1 MSEKELQD
9 LLSEQFKA
17 FKEQLPIGIS
27 KSDLEK
33 ALSDKSKEIES
44 KFSTMI
50 SKEALDAEIL
60 KFSQSV
66 TKDVDKKLKDYVHS
80 NLEQKTVKDLLIAS
94 KALENLRNK
103 VFSEFE
109 IKTVGDVTTSNVAVS
124 TPQPKLSVLGVEGDL
139 YAINRS
145 TIMSILDFVDL
156 GTTDKGSITWVDEV
170 EGEGSVS
177 TTAEGVT
184 KNQIDVDY
192 QEKIANET
200 KYTGFAKVTEE
211 SLENIAYMEGEINRV
226 LNEKLTLAKSAA
238 VLSGIVSA
246 ATTFS
251 LTDFDDTVKDAD
263 IIDAI
268 VAATTQS
275 EMSGFVPTSIVM
287 NPIDVAKFQLTKS
300 SNMPRIQTVAG
311 RTMVNGLNVIR
322 TTQITKGT
330 FVLGDFSKYR
340 VRIHKEKLVMGW
352 DSDDF
357 TKNKRTIIGESRLIQ
372 YVSSNEK
379 TSFIK
384 GTFAT
389 IIAALESN
397 S

>member
-1 MSEKELQD
+1 MNEKELQD
-9 LLSEQFKA
+9 LLSEQFKS

-27 KSDLEK
+27 KSDLDK

-50 SKEALDAEIL
+50 SKEVLDAEIL

-66 TKDVDKKLKDYVHS
+66 TKDVDKKLKEYVHS
-80 NLEQKTVKDLLIAS
+80 NLEQKSVKDLLIAS
-94 KALENLRNK
+94 KALDKLRNK
-103 VFSEFE
+103 VYSEFE
-109 IKTVGDVTTSNVAVS
+109 IKTVGDVTTSNVSVS

-226 LNEKLTLAKSAA
+226 LNEKLNLAKSAA
-238 VLSGIVSA
+238 VLAGIVSA

-275 EMSGFVPTSIVM
+275 EMSGLVPTSIVM

-300 SNMPRIQTVAG
+300 SNIPRIQTIAG

-322 TTQITKGT
+322 TTQVTKGT

>member
-9 LLSEQFKA
+9 LLSEQFKS

-27 KSDLEK
+27 KSDLDK
-33 ALSDKSKEIES
+33 ALSEKSKEIEN

-60 KFSQSV
+60 KFSQNV
-66 TKDVDKKLKDYVHS
+66 TKDVDKKLKEYVHS
-80 NLEQKTVKDLLIAS
+80 NLEQKTVKDLLVAS
-94 KALENLRNK
+94 KALEKLRNK
-103 VFSEFE
+103 VYSEFE
-109 IKTVGDVTTSNVAVS
+109 IKTVGDVTTSNVVVS

-226 LNEKLTLAKSAA
+226 LTEKLNLAKSAA

-275 EMSGFVPTSIVM
+275 EMSGIIPTSIVM

-389 IIAALESN
+389 IIAALEAN

>member
-1 MSEKELQD
+1 MNEKELQD
-9 LLSEQFKA
+9 LLSEQFKS

-27 KSDLEK
+27 KSDLDK

-60 KFSQSV
+60 KFSQNV
-66 TKDVDKKLKDYVHS
+66 TKDVDKKLKEHVNS
-80 NLEQKTVKDLLIAS
+80 NLEQKSVKDLLIAS
-94 KALENLRNK
+94 KALDKLRNK
-103 VFSEFE
+103 VYSEFE
-109 IKTVGDVTTSNVAVS
+109 IKTVGDVTTSNVSVS

-156 GTTDKGSITWVDEV
+156 GTTDKASITWVDEV

-211 SLENIAYMEGEINRV
+211 SLENVAYMEGEINRV
-226 LNEKLTLAKSAA
+226 LNEKLNLAKSAA
-238 VLSGIVSA
+238 VLAGIVSA

-268 VAATTQS
+268 VSATTQS

-300 SNMPRIQTVAG
+300 SNIPRIQTIAG

-322 TTQITKGT
+322 TTQVTKGT

>member
-9 LLSEQFKA
+9 LLSEQFKS
-17 FKEQLPIGIS
+17 FKEELPIGIS
-27 KSDLEK
+27 KEYLEK
-33 ALSDKSKEIES
+33 ALSDKAKEIEN

-60 KFSQSV
+60 KFSQNV
-66 TKDVDKKLKDYVHS
+66 TKDVDKKLKEHVHS
-80 NLEQKTVKDLLIAS
+80 NLEQKTVKDLLVAS
-94 KALENLRNK
+94 KALEKLRNK
-103 VFSEFE
+103 VYSEFE

-124 TPQPKLSVLGVEGDL
+124 NPQPKLSVLGVEGDL

-156 GTTDKGSITWVDEV
+156 GTTDKASITWVDEV

-177 TTAEGVT
+177 TTAEGNT

-226 LNEKLTLAKSAA
+226 LTEKLNLAKSAA

-300 SNMPRIQTVAG
+300 SNIPRIQTIAG

-352 DSDDF
+352 DSDDL
-357 TKNKRTIIGESRLIQ
+357 TKNKRTIVGESRLIQ

-389 IIAALESN
+389 IIAALEAN

>member
-1 MSEKELQD
+1 MNEKELQD
-9 LLSEQFKA
+9 LLSEQFKS

-27 KSDLEK
+27 KSDLDK

-60 KFSQSV
+60 KFSQNV
-66 TKDVDKKLKDYVHS
+66 TKDVDKKLKEYVHS
-80 NLEQKTVKDLLIAS
+80 NLEQKSVKDLLIAS
-94 KALENLRNK
+94 KALDKLRNK
-103 VFSEFE
+103 VYSEFE
-109 IKTVGDVTTSNVAVS
+109 IKTVGDVTTSNVSVS

-156 GTTDKGSITWVDEV
+156 GTTDKASITWVDEV

-211 SLENIAYMEGEINRV
+211 SLENVAYMEGEINRV
-226 LNEKLTLAKSAA
+226 LNEKLNLAKSAA
-238 VLSGIVSA
+238 VLAGIVSA

-268 VAATTQS
+268 VSATTQS

-300 SNMPRIQTVAG
+300 SNIPRIQTIAG

-322 TTQITKGT
+322 TTQVTKGT

>member
-1 MSEKELQD
+1 MNEKELQD
-9 LLSEQFKA
+9 LLSEQFKS

-27 KSDLEK
+27 KSDLDK
-33 ALSDKSKEIES
+33 ALSDKSREIES

-60 KFSQSV
+60 KFSQNV
-66 TKDVDKKLKDYVHS
+66 TKDVDKKLKEHVHS

-94 KALENLRNK
+94 KALDKLRNK
-103 VFSEFE
+103 VYSEFE
-109 IKTVGDVTTSNVAVS
+109 IKTVGDVTTSNVSVS

-156 GTTDKGSITWVDEV
+156 GTTDKASITWVDEV

-226 LNEKLTLAKSAA
+226 LNEKLNLAKSAA
-238 VLSGIVSA
+238 VLAGIVSA

-268 VAATTQS
+268 VSATTQS
-275 EMSGFVPTSIVM
+275 EMSGFIPTSIVM

-300 SNMPRIQTVAG
+300 SNIPRIQTIAG

-322 TTQITKGT
+322 TTQVTKGT

>member
-1 MSEKELQD
+1 MNEKELQD
-9 LLSEQFKA
+9 LLSEQFKS

-27 KSDLEK
+27 KSDLDK

-44 KFSTMI
+44 KFSTMV
-50 SKEALDAEIL
+50 SKELLDSEIL
-60 KFSQSV
+60 KFSQNL
-66 TKDVDKKLKDYVHS
+66 TKDVDKRLKEHVNS
-80 NLEQKTVKDLLIAS
+80 NLEQKSVKDLLIAS
-94 KALENLRNK
+94 KALEKLRNK
-103 VFSEFE
+103 VYSEFE
-109 IKTVGDVTTSNVAVS
+109 IKTVGDVATSNVAVS

-156 GTTDKGSITWVDEV
+156 GTTDKASITWVDEV
-170 EGEGSVS
+170 EGEGTVT

-226 LNEKLTLAKSAA
+226 LNEKLNLAKSAA
-238 VLSGIVSA
+238 VLAGIVSA

-300 SNMPRIQTVAG
+300 SNIPRIQTIAG

-322 TTQITKGT
+322 TTQVAKGT

>member
-1 MSEKELQD
+1 MNEKELQD
-9 LLSEQFKA
+9 LLSEQFKS

-27 KSDLEK
+27 KSDLDK

-60 KFSQSV
+60 KFSQNV
-66 TKDVDKKLKDYVHS
+66 TKDVDKKLKEYVHS

-94 KALENLRNK
+94 KALDKLRNK
-103 VFSEFE
+103 VYSEFE
-109 IKTVGDVTTSNVAVS
+109 IKTVGDVTTSNVSVS

-156 GTTDKGSITWVDEV
+156 GTTDKSSITWVDEV

-226 LNEKLTLAKSAA
+226 LNEKLNLAKSAA
-238 VLSGIVSA
+238 VLAGIVSA

-268 VAATTQS
+268 VSATTQS

-300 SNMPRIQTVAG
+300 SNIPRIQTIAG

-322 TTQITKGT
+322 TTQVTKGT

>member
-9 LLSEQFKA
+9 LLSEQFKS
-17 FKEQLPIGIS
+17 FKEELPIGIS
-27 KSDLEK
+27 KEYLEK
-33 ALSDKSKEIES
+33 ALSDKAKEIEN

-60 KFSQSV
+60 KFSQNV
-66 TKDVDKKLKDYVHS
+66 TKDVDKKLKEHVHS

-103 VFSEFE
+103 VYSEFE
-109 IKTVGDVTTSNVAVS
+109 IKTVGDVTTSNVGVS

-139 YAINRS
+139 YAVNRS

-156 GTTDKGSITWVDEV
+156 GTTDKASITWVDEV

-251 LTDFDDTVKDAD
+251 LTDFDDSTKDAD

-300 SNMPRIQTVAG
+300 SNMPRIQTIAG

-389 IIAALESN
+389 IIAALEAN

>member
-9 LLSEQFKA
+9 LLSEQFKS
-17 FKEQLPIGIS
+17 FKEELPIGIS
-27 KSDLEK
+27 KEYLEK
-33 ALSDKSKEIES
+33 ALSDKAKEIEN

-60 KFSQSV
+60 KFSQNV
-66 TKDVDKKLKDYVHS
+66 TKDVDKKLKEHVHS
-80 NLEQKTVKDLLIAS
+80 NLEQKTVKDLLVAS
-94 KALENLRNK
+94 KALEKLRNK
-103 VFSEFE
+103 VYSEFE

-251 LTDFDDTVKDAD
+251 LTDFDDSTKDAD

-357 TKNKRTIIGESRLIQ
+357 TKNKRTIVGESRLIQ

-389 IIAALESN
+389 IIAALEAN

>member
-1 MSEKELQD
+1 MNEKELQD
-9 LLSEQFKA
+9 LLSEQFKS

-27 KSDLEK
+27 KSDLDK

-60 KFSQSV
+60 KFSQNV
-66 TKDVDKKLKDYVHS
+66 TKDVDKKLKEHVHS

-94 KALENLRNK
+94 KALDKLRNK
-103 VFSEFE
+103 VYSEFE
-109 IKTVGDVTTSNVAVS
+109 IKTVGDVTTSNVSVS

-156 GTTDKGSITWVDEV
+156 GTTDKASITWVDEV

-226 LNEKLTLAKSAA
+226 LNEKLNLAKSAA
-238 VLSGIVSA
+238 VLAGIVSA

-268 VAATTQS
+268 VSATTQS
-275 EMSGFVPTSIVM
+275 EMSGFIPTSIVM

-300 SNMPRIQTVAG
+300 SNIPRIQTIAG

-322 TTQITKGT
+322 TTQVTKGT

>member
-1 MSEKELQD
+1 MNEKELQD
-9 LLSEQFKA
+9 LLSEQFTS

-27 KSDLEK
+27 KSDLDK
-33 ALSDKSKEIES
+33 ALSDKSREIES

-60 KFSQSV
+60 KFSQNV
-66 TKDVDKKLKDYVHS
+66 TKDVDKKLKEYVHS
-80 NLEQKTVKDLLIAS
+80 NLEQKSVKDLLIAS
-94 KALENLRNK
+94 KALDKLRNK
-103 VFSEFE
+103 VYSEFE
-109 IKTVGDVTTSNVAVS
+109 IKTVGDVTTSNVSVS

-156 GTTDKGSITWVDEV
+156 GTTDKASITWVDEV

-226 LNEKLTLAKSAA
+226 LNEKLNLAKSAA
-238 VLSGIVSA
+238 VLAGIVSA

-268 VAATTQS
+268 VSATTQS
-275 EMSGFVPTSIVM
+275 EMSGFIPTSIVM

-300 SNMPRIQTVAG
+300 SNIPRIQTIAG

-322 TTQITKGT
+322 TTQVTKGT

>member
-1 MSEKELQD
+1 MNEKELQD
-9 LLSEQFKA
+9 LLSEQLKS

-27 KSDLEK
+27 KSDLDK
-33 ALSDKSKEIES
+33 ALSDKAKEIEN

-60 KFSQSV
+60 KFSQNV
-66 TKDVDKKLKDYVHS
+66 TKDVDKKLKEHVHS

-124 TPQPKLSVLGVEGDL
+124 NPQPKLSVLGVEGDL

-156 GTTDKGSITWVDEV
+156 GTTDKASITWVDEV

-177 TTAEGVT
+177 TTAEGNT

-211 SLENIAYMEGEINRV
+211 SLENISYMEGEINRV
-226 LNEKLTLAKSAA
+226 LNEKLNLAKSAA

-275 EMSGFVPTSIVM
+275 EMSGIIPTSIVM

-300 SNMPRIQTVAG
+300 SNIPRIQTIAG

-322 TTQITKGT
+322 TNQITKGT

-389 IIAALESN
+389 IIAALEAN

>member
-103 VFSEFE
+103 VYSEFE

-275 EMSGFVPTSIVM
+275 EMSGIVPTSIVM

-300 SNMPRIQTVAG
+300 SNIPRIQTVAG

>member
-1 MSEKELQD
+1 MNEKELQD
-9 LLSEQFKA
+9 LLSEQFKS

-27 KSDLEK
+27 KSDLDK
-33 ALSDKSKEIES
+33 ALSDKSQEIES

-60 KFSQSV
+60 KFSQNV
-66 TKDVDKKLKDYVHS
+66 TKDVDKQLKEHVHS
-80 NLEQKTVKDLLIAS
+80 NLEQKTVKDLLVAS
-94 KALENLRNK
+94 KALEKLRNK
-103 VFSEFE
+103 VYSEFE
-109 IKTVGDVTTSNVAVS
+109 IKTVGDVTTSNVSVS

-156 GTTDKGSITWVDEV
+156 GTTDKASITWVDEV

-226 LNEKLTLAKSAA
+226 LNEKLNLAKSAA
-238 VLSGIVSA
+238 VLAGIVSA

-268 VAATTQS
+268 VSATTQS

-300 SNMPRIQTVAG
+300 SNIPRIQTIAG

-322 TTQITKGT
+322 TTQVTKGT

>member
-139 YAINRS
+139 YAVNRS

>member
-1 MSEKELQD
+1 MNEKELQD
-9 LLSEQFKA
+9 LLSEQFKS

-27 KSDLEK
+27 KSDLDK

-60 KFSQSV
+60 KFSQNV
-66 TKDVDKKLKDYVHS
+66 TKDVDKKLKEYVHS

-94 KALENLRNK
+94 KALDKLRNK
-103 VFSEFE
+103 VYSEFE
-109 IKTVGDVTTSNVAVS
+109 IKTVGDVTTSNVSVS

-156 GTTDKGSITWVDEV
+156 GTTDKASITWVDEV

-211 SLENIAYMEGEINRV
+211 SLENVAYMEGEINRV
-226 LNEKLTLAKSAA
+226 LNEKLNLAKSAA
-238 VLSGIVSA
+238 VLAGIVSA

-268 VAATTQS
+268 VSATTQS

-287 NPIDVAKFQLTKS
+287 NPIDVATFQLTKS
-300 SNMPRIQTVAG
+300 SNIPRIQTIAG

-322 TTQITKGT
+322 TTQVTKGT

>member
-1 MSEKELQD
+1 MNEKELQD
-9 LLSEQFKA
+9 LLSEQFKS

-27 KSDLEK
+27 KSDLDK
-33 ALSDKSKEIES
+33 ALFEKSKEIEN

-60 KFSQSV
+60 KFSQNV
-66 TKDVDKKLKDYVHS
+66 TKDVDKKLKEYVHS
-80 NLEQKTVKDLLIAS
+80 NLEQKTVKDLLVAS
-94 KALENLRNK
+94 KALEKLRNK
-103 VFSEFE
+103 VYSEFE
-109 IKTVGDVTTSNVAVS
+109 IKTVGDVTTSNVVVS

-156 GTTDKGSITWVDEV
+156 GTTDKASITWVDEV

-177 TTAEGVT
+177 TTAEGNT

-211 SLENIAYMEGEINRV
+211 SLENISYMEGEINRV
-226 LNEKLTLAKSAA
+226 LNEKLNLAKSAA
-238 VLSGIVSA
+238 VLAGIVSA

-251 LTDFDDTVKDAD
+251 LTDFDDSTNDAD

-268 VAATTQS
+268 IAATTQS
-275 EMSGFVPTSIVM
+275 EMSGFIPTSIVM

-389 IIAALESN
+389 IIAALEAN

>member
-9 LLSEQFKA
+9 LLSEQFKS
-17 FKEQLPIGIS
+17 FKEELPIGIS
-27 KSDLEK
+27 KEYLEK
-33 ALSDKSKEIES
+33 ALSDKAKEIEN

-60 KFSQSV
+60 KFSQNV
-66 TKDVDKKLKDYVHS
+66 TKDVDKKLKEHVHS
-80 NLEQKTVKDLLIAS
+80 NLEQKTVKDLLVAS
-94 KALENLRNK
+94 KALEKLRNK
-103 VFSEFE
+103 VYSEFE

-251 LTDFDDTVKDAD
+251 LTDFDDSTKDAD

-352 DSDDF
+352 DSDDL
-357 TKNKRTIIGESRLIQ
+357 TKNKRTIVGESRLIQ

-389 IIAALESN
+389 IIAALEAN

>member
-103 VFSEFE
+103 VYSEFE

-124 TPQPKLSVLGVEGDL
+124 TTQPKLSVLGVEGDL

-275 EMSGFVPTSIVM
+275 EMSGIVPTSIVM

-300 SNMPRIQTVAG
+300 SNIPRIQTVAG

>member
-9 LLSEQFKA
+9 LLSEQFKS
-17 FKEQLPIGIS
+17 FKEELPIGIS
-27 KSDLEK
+27 KEYLEK
-33 ALSDKSKEIES
+33 ALSDKAKEIEN

-60 KFSQSV
+60 KFSQNV
-66 TKDVDKKLKDYVHS
+66 TKDVDKKLKEHVHS

-103 VFSEFE
+103 VYSEFE

-124 TPQPKLSVLGVEGDL
+124 NPQPKLSVLGVEGDL
-139 YAINRS
+139 YAVNRS

-156 GTTDKGSITWVDEV
+156 GTTDKASITWVDEV

-177 TTAEGVT
+177 TTAEGNT

-300 SNMPRIQTVAG
+300 SNIPRIQTIAG

-322 TTQITKGT
+322 TNQITKGT

-340 VRIHKEKLVMGW
+340 EHIISCEYLSSPHLCQTQEMICSQLSDVTLNSQTSSHIPPRSEERRVGKEC
-352 DSDDF
+352 
-357 TKNKRTIIGESRLIQ
+357 RL
-372 YVSSNEK
+372 
-379 TSFIK
+379 
-384 GTFAT
+384 
-389 IIAALESN
+389 
-397 S
+397 

>member
-33 ALSDKSKEIES
+33 SLSDKSKEIES

-60 KFSQSV
+60 KFSQSI

-103 VFSEFE
+103 VYSEFE

-156 GTTDKGSITWVDEV
+156 GTTDKASITWVDEV

-211 SLENIAYMEGEINRV
+211 SLENIAYMEGEINR
-226 LNEKLTLAKSAA
+226 
-238 VLSGIVSA
+238 
-246 ATTFS
+246 
-251 LTDFDDTVKDAD
+251 
-263 IIDAI
+263 
-268 VAATTQS
+268 
-275 EMSGFVPTSIVM
+275 
-287 NPIDVAKFQLTKS
+287 
-300 SNMPRIQTVAG
+300 R
-311 RTMVNGLNVIR
+311 
-322 TTQITKGT
+322 
-330 FVLGDFSKYR
+330 
-340 VRIHKEKLVMGW
+340 
-352 DSDDF
+352 
-357 TKNKRTIIGESRLIQ
+357 
-372 YVSSNEK
+372 
-379 TSFIK
+379 
-384 GTFAT
+384 
-389 IIAALESN
+389 
-397 S
+397 